1 MASMLLL
8 AACVTIYGRASA
20 TGGFGYSEYKIDDR
34 TYQVRFA
41 GIPPLTREQVELF
54 WLYRCAYLARE
65 KGYELFALAFP
76 PAVRTDAFKSLPA
89 ASPALFLANTRERRN
104 MYRHV
109 ELIRAFFVPGPRYWV
124 SRGVM
129 RVFHESLPADVP
141 FAFRAQVIIDML
153 QPLVDAAHEAE
164 RKNDSGPY
172 KGEDDEIDRRRAIH
186 DLLTFGLRH
195 AAGDGDG
202 HAPFAR
208 RDLFF
213 AQLLQPPDLGI
224 DLFGGLFTD
233 MAGVEQHK
241 IRAFGPVGNLVSQ
254 RTQKVEHPL
263 AVIDIH
269 LTAIGLDV
277 ELF

>member
-172 KGEDDEIDRRRAIH
+172 KGEDDEIDRR
-186 DLLTFGLRH
+186 
-195 AAGDGDG
+195 AASGKFSFTVTL
-202 HAPFAR
+202 PSC
-208 RDLFF
+208 
-213 AQLLQPPDLGI
+213 QSVLLQALVRNPAYIGVDPEGETAPLQNPPAL
-224 DLFGGLFTD
+224 
-233 MAGVEQHK
+233 EQK
-241 IRAFGPVGNLVSQ
+241 PSMPPA
-254 RTQKVEHPL
+254 EPL
-263 AVIDIH
+263 ESTPPSAASPARHSV
-269 LTAIGLDV
+269 
-277 ELF
+277 